1 MSNVDLSAPAT
12 LSSLALLVGVSR
24 QAIQKLNVT
33 HPFPRGES
41 NLAWLHVYVGM
52 LRESAA
58 GRGGDDQKGL
68 TTWRKEES
76 KENALL
82 KRLDRLERERS
93 LVIVDD
99 VVEGL
104 TAWAGVVMQSIDHA
118 INNAT
123 ERIESKHGVQL
134 DDDDLG
140 RYFRFACRDIGAAAN
155 QFTSGIS
162 ASIDGTDSTGATADG

>member
-1 MSNVDLSAPAT
+1 MSDIDLNAPAT

-24 QAIQKLNVT
+24 QAMQKLNAT
-33 HPFPRGES
+33 NPFPQGES
-41 NLAWLHVYVGM
+41 NLVWLHTYVGM

-68 TTWRKEES
+68 TTWRKEEA

-82 KRLDRLERERS
+82 KRLDRLQREGA
-93 LVIVDD
+93 LVIADD
-99 VVEGL
+99 VVDGL
-104 TAWAGVVMQSIDHA
+104 TAWSGVVVQSIDHA
-118 INNAT
+118 VNNAT

-140 RYFRFACRDIGAAAN
+140 GYFRSACRDIGAAAN

-162 ASIDGTDSTGATADG
+162 ASVDGTDSTGAAADG